1 MPKNYT
7 IMTIT
12 GCVLPIRTMRD
23 RDERRRERER
33 EREVKMSM
41 TVKREIFF
49 FLIKRIVYGIR
60 LKIYILF

>member
-1 MPKNYT
+1 
-7 IMTIT
+7 MTIT

-23 RDERRRERER
+23 RDERRRDERERERER